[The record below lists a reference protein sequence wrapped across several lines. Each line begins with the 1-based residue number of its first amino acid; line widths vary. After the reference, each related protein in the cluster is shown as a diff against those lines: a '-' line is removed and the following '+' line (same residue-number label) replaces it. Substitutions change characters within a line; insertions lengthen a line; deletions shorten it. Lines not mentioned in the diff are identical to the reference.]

1 MFNDE
6 QEVFLDQKEVFLD
19 SYIDK
24 DDEHLLFV
32 SSYIHGHFS
41 VVAAN
46 LSQMLQN
53 DALQNE
59 VRLIEAKNDLHAFAH
74 LFEGLLCQ
82 DIEQAIAN
90 NELSESDANAVKAM
104 LAEMFKA

>member
-59 VRLIEAKNDLHAFAH
+59 VRLIMTYTLLRTYLRVCFAK
-74 LFEGLLCQ
+74 
-82 DIEQAIAN
+82 I
-90 NELSESDANAVKAM
+90 
-104 LAEMFKA
+104 